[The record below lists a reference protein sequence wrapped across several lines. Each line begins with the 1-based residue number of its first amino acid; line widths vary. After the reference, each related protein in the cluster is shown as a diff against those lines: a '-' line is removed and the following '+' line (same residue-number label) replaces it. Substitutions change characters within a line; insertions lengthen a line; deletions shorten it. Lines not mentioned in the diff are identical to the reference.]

1 MALKAIKNQ
10 TLIGLEVEIVDS
22 TIKNQIGIKGKIIDE
37 TLNTIKIQIDDKSK
51 TLLKNNII
59 IKTKWKN
66 KYMKI
71 HGSLLKRRPGDKE
84 K

>member
-37 TLNTIKIQIDDKSK
+37 TLNTIK
-51 TLLKNNII
+51 
-59 IKTKWKN
+59 TKWKN

-71 HGSLLKRRPGDKE
+71 RGSLLKRRPGDKE

>member
-51 TLLKNNII
+51 TLLKNNIT

-71 HGSLLKRRPGDKE
+71 RGSLLKRRPGDKE